1 MQQEVYQNKLEYVR
15 SGRPFNI
22 KTTGEDFV
30 ENLITKI
37 GPSRHFTFVFN
48 FFVVLQIFNFL
59 NARKLKDEFNIF
71 AGKFTKY

>member
-1 MQQEVYQNKLEYVR
+1 MR

-22 KTTGEDFV
+22 NTTGEDFV
-30 ENLITKI
+30 ENLVPKI

-48 FFVVLQIFNFL
+48 FFVMLQVFNFL

-71 AGKFTKY
+71 SGTLFKVILIERFD